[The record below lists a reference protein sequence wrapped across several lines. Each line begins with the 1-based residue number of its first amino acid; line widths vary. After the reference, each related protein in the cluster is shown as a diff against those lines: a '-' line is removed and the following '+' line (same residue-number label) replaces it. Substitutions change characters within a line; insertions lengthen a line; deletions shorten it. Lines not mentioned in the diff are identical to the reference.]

1 MISTSGQPAHRL
13 TGSPAHQPT
22 TTPLVGVVVVNWRRP
37 EATRG
42 CLQALSAMK
51 YGNWFAVVVDN
62 GATDFSADALGHELP
77 GSEYVR
83 SAANVGFAAGANL
96 GMYAALAR
104 GAEWIWYL
112 NDDAVAEPDALD
124 ALLAAARLPL
134 QPRVLGPK
142 IVQHAH
148 PERIDSIALD
158 IDLDRGRV
166 YLLGHDEIDRGQ
178 YDHVR
183 EPLAVTG
190 CAMLV
195 RRDACEYLAGFNE
208 RYFAYLE
215 DADFCL
221 RARAWGLRVAAVPG
235 ARVGHDRAPA
245 TRGRQSP
252 SSLYYACRN
261 HLALLAAHAP
271 QSPSRSRARSAR
283 VLAGYV
289 AFALRGDPRG
299 AATRLAAVRRGALDY
314 MRGTM
319 GPAPSSYAN

>member
-1 MISTSGQPAHRL
+1 MTYR
-13 TGSPAHQPT
+13 
-22 TTPLVGVVVVNWRRP
+22 
-37 EATRG
+37 
-42 CLQALSAMK
+42 
-51 YGNWFAVVVDN
+51 NWFAVVVDN
-62 GATDFSADALGHELP
+62 GATDFKSGALDAQLP
-77 GSEYVR
+77 GSQYVR

-104 GAEWIWYL
+104 GAEWVWFL
-112 NDDAVAEPDALD
+112 NDDAVAEPDTLA
-124 ALLAAARLPL
+124 ALLAAARQPL
-134 QPRVLGPK
+134 QPSVLGPK

-183 EPLAVTG
+183 ESLAVTA

-195 RRDACEYLAGFNE
+195 RRDVCESLAGFDE

-221 RARAWGLRVAAVPG
+221 RARVARLRVAAVPG
-235 ARVGHDRAPA
+235 ARVLHDRAPA

-261 HLALLAAHAP
+261 HLMLLAAHAP
-271 QSPSRSRARSAR
+271 QSPSRSRLRSAR
-283 VLAGYV
+283 VLAGYI
-289 AFALRGDPRG
+289 AFALRGDPSG
-299 AATRLAAVRRGALDY
+299 AATRLGAVGRGARDY
-314 MRGTM
+314 MRGIL
-319 GPAPSSYAN
+319 GRAPWSHAN